1 VLRPYAEH
9 AYAALRPVRGQAH
22 FDDTCP
28 LSGSVE
34 PPQFR
39 FDARLFRFG
48 KLHPDPYVGFVGGVY
63 ANPSFFQICEQVSVN
78 TLFGHFPEGMAG
90 AVRTFSV
97 CPDEKDK

>member
-1 VLRPYAEH
+1 MLRPYAEH

-63 ANPSFFQICEQVSVN
+63 ANPSFFQICEQVVRCPADPAVSPAAV
-78 TLFGHFPEGMAG
+78 GIAVWGM
-90 AVRTFSV
+90 R
-97 CPDEKDK
+97 